1 LSVTRDGAVHDYVG
15 GLADIAE
22 RRVRFIGEPRQRI
35 REDYLRVLRFFRF
48 HAAYG
53 SGAPDAAGLAA
64 AIAERAGLEMLS
76 RERVRM
82 EWMKLLVAPGVVP
95 TLTVM
100 ADAGF
105 VTGLLAS
112 VPQVAKVARLA
123 AIERGLGL
131 KPDPLRRLGALA
143 LHVSDDAE
151 RLWQRLRLTNAEH
164 ERLGSMAQQWWR
176 LGADLS
182 DHAARALLYRL
193 GPERF
198 TDRTLFAWARAD
210 AAADDRRW
218 REFATL
224 PNRWSP
230 PRCPLRAADLIAR
243 GLSPGPGLGAAIARA
258 EAAWIEADFP
268 LDGATVAAIADA
280 AARGA

>member
-1 LSVTRDGAVHDYVG
+1 MLKLKGLKD
-15 GLADIAE
+15 LADTVGRAKLSGSEIELMNLA
-22 RRVRFIGEPRQRI
+22 GPRT
-35 REDYLRVLRFFRF
+35 
-48 HAAYG
+48 
-53 SGAPDAAGLAA
+53 
-64 AIAERAGLEMLS
+64 GLEMLS

-164 ERLGSMAQQWWR
+164 ERLGSMAQQWW
-176 LGADLS
+176 
-182 DHAARALLYRL
+182 LYRKYGL
-193 GPERF
+193 HLKDTHPV
-198 TDRTLFAWARAD
+198 
-210 AAADDRRW
+210 
-218 REFATL
+218 AT
-224 PNRWSP
+224 
-230 PRCPLRAADLIAR
+230 
-243 GLSPGPGLGAAIARA
+243 
-258 EAAWIEADFP
+258 
-268 LDGATVAAIADA
+268 
-280 AARGA
+280 